1 MIEGNVKAV
10 IQVQEVTQDEYQ
22 VDQVQ
27 WKDAYTR
34 EGVLDLLDAGTNFK
48 MMKRVEDSDH
58 IFLCDYFLPEYEGKR
73 LTAENSRFLIDG
85 EIYEMKLFDDVMHRH
100 EHLEIYLKYLGGQ
113 CDVNEHP
120 YRDTSG

>member
-1 MIEGNVKAV
+1 MIEGDVKAV

-58 IFLCDYFLPEYEGKR
+58 IFLCDSFLPEYEGKR

-85 EIYEMKLFDDVMHRH
+85 EIYEVKLFDDVMHRH

-113 CDVNEHP
+113 
-120 YRDTSG
+120 